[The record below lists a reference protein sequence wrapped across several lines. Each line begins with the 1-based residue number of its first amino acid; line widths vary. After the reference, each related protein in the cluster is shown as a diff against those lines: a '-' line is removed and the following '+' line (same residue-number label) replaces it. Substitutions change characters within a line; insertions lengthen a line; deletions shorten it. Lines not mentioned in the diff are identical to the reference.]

1 MAWQKTIS
9 DQIKLKF
16 GGPHPV
22 SNLSQ
27 TFRFPAP
34 EGKEGLERHGLNVSR
49 LTSLYV
55 AWLRLTHKTEM
66 LGEAVLGIAWCCQP
80 HWMGNGQHPNLK
92 MDMMNDGVLGVEV
105 IIENNTMQLQQNFA
119 ENIFKYIFC

>member
-1 MAWQKTIS
+1 MS

-22 SNLSQ
+22 SDLSQ
-27 TFRFPAP
+27 TFRFLAP
-34 EGKEGLERHGLNVSR
+34 EGMEGLGRHGLNVSR

-66 LGEAVLGIAWCCQP
+66 LREAVLGI
-80 HWMGNGQHPNLK
+80 
-92 MDMMNDGVLGVEV
+92 
-105 IIENNTMQLQQNFA
+105 T
-119 ENIFKYIFC
+119 